1 MTKGPIKGK
10 FMNQFNQ
17 NTVGNAAQTDAGLRT
32 FMLGTYRYMAM
43 AMAVTATVAYFT
55 GQAMVG
61 NPELMA
67 LVYNPITALISVGV
81 IMFGFGAVGR
91 KLPSMSKGGVLA
103 FLFGFAAFMGV
114 LMSAYATGF
123 YSPTIVAKIF
133 FMTVAMFGAL
143 SMFGY
148 TTGFNLN
155 SIIKYAAAAFM
166 GYVVIG
172 LVGMFIP
179 ALSVTAGGPLAIVIN
194 VIALAAIAV
203 ITAWETQT
211 LKRVYY
217 SMSGNAQM
225 LGKMSAYGA
234 ASLLLAFINMFQ
246 ILMSLF
252 GRE

>member
-1 MTKGPIKGK
+1 MNK
-10 FMNQFNQ
+10 FNATNVASGASVD
-17 NTVGNAAQTDAGLRT
+17 VGLKDFL
-32 FMLGTYRYMAM
+32 LGTYRYMAM
-43 AMAVTATVAYFT
+43 AMAVTATTAFFT
-55 GQAMVG
+55 GQAMMNGVI
-61 NPELMA
+61 NPS
-67 LVYNPITALISVGV
+67 LVYNPIVAIGAIVI

-91 KLPSMSKGGVLA
+91 KLPSMSKGGVMA

-114 LMSAYATGF
+114 LMSAYATAA
-123 YSPTIVAKIF
+123 YDPTIVAKIF

-148 TTGFNLN
+148 TTKFNL
-155 SIIKYAAAAFM
+155 SSVVKYAFAAFM

-172 LVGMFIP
+172 VVGMFVP
-179 ALSVTAGGPLAIVIN
+179 ALNVLAGGTFGIIIN

-203 ITAWETQT
+203 ITAWETQH

-217 SMSGNAQM
+217 AYANDASMK
-225 LGKMSAYGA
+225 GKMQAFGA